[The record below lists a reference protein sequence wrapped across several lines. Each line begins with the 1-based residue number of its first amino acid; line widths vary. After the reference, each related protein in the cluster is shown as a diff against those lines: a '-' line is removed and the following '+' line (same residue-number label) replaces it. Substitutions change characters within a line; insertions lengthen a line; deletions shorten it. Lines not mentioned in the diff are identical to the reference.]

1 MAADPPQPAQASLQ
15 PLTEKGSEPPGSN
28 VESNEKLPCGR
39 LHCHHANPEKKM
51 QVDPATDLLNSMD
64 DQEKVLTTAYP
75 ALLWKDFRLYNLQT
89 LQVSVF
95 ITDSQIDCDIFF
107 EGRFMI

>member
-15 PLTEKGSEPPGSN
+15 PLTEEGSEPPGSD
-28 VESNEKLPCGR
+28 VVSNEELPRGR
-39 LHCHHANPEKKM
+39 LHCHRANPEKKM

-75 ALLWKDFRLYNLQT
+75 ALL
-89 LQVSVF
+89 
-95 ITDSQIDCDIFF
+95 
-107 EGRFMI
+107 